1 MLRLIVCDIA
11 DARRLHKVA
20 EVCKEYG
27 IRIEYS
33 VFECDLDERVFQTFW
48 ECLLELIDLKEDRLI
63 AYRICAGCAADIRC
77 AGIVERPRK
86 ISAYI
91 I

>member
-1 MLRLIVCDIA
+1 MLRLIVYDIA

-20 EVCKEYG
+20 EVCKDYG

-48 ECLLELIDLKEDRLI
+48 ECLL
-63 AYRICAGCAADIRC
+63 
-77 AGIVERPRK
+77 
-86 ISAYI
+86 
-91 I
+91 